1 MTFPR
6 RFVPFFAVLLL
17 PLFSAAGTPSPL
29 AARIAAIEAAQ
40 AAELARLE
48 AALAAGPAQAEAL
61 ALQRCAAY
69 VKLASVLALY
79 EAQLAQSET
88 AGKDAGG
95 AGAREALAGL
105 VEQWRAR
112 VAAQSELLPPG
123 YAFVPLAAPDEE
135 VRPCAE

>member
-6 RFVPFFAVLLL
+6 RLALIFAVLLL
-17 PLFSAAGTPSPL
+17 PLSADAGTPSPL

-88 AGKDAGG
+88 AGKDDADT
-95 AGAREALAGL
+95 GAREALAGL

-112 VAAQSELLPPG
+112 VAAQRELVPPG
-123 YAFVPLAAPDEE
+123 YAFAPLAALDGE